1 MVKKKSKV
9 RKKKQKKV
17 IKKIWA
23 NCSNRYCKTFSEM
36 YSIPVAAVG
45 SRVCPRCKN
54 YLMAVKYV
62 RGKPVMP
69 DVSKLPKVARD
80 FMRGYNYKAHYDQ
93 LLDRYNSNPQSSSE
107 VNTFN
112 ENNSTTQTSGEKST
126 FEKLLDGELD
136 LATAF
141 WGYGVVGTMIV
152 GVISGWLSG
161 TYSKWFVVPYIIFT
175 VLVITGLWK
184 VAENYKAEK
193 TAKKESV
200 LWGILT
206 QAFCVMG
213 GLGLF
218 SLVNDTFF

>member
-9 RKKKQKKV
+9 RKKKQKKGL
-17 IKKIWA
+17 KEIWA
-23 NCSNRYCKTFSEM
+23 ICSNKYCRTFSEI
-36 YSIPVAAVG
+36 YSMPFAGVG
-45 SRVCPRCKN
+45 SRVCPTCQN

-69 DVSKLPKVARD
+69 NKSKLPKIAKD
-80 FMRGYNYKAHYDQ
+80 FMRGFNDKTNYG
-93 LLDRYNSNPQSSSE
+93 RE
-107 VNTFN
+107 ENTFN
-112 ENNSTTQTSGEKST
+112 ENNSTTQNSGEKDT

-152 GVISGWLSG
+152 GVVSGWLSG

-175 VLVITGLWK
+175 VLVIIGLWQ

>member
-1 MVKKKSKV
+1 MVNSLLMVKKKSKV
-9 RKKKQKKV
+9 IKKKQKKAL
-17 IKKIWA
+17 KEIWA
-23 NCSNRYCKTFSEM
+23 ICSNKYCHTFSDT
-36 YSIPVAAVG
+36 YSIPFAALG
-45 SRVCPRCKN
+45 SRVCPTCQN
-54 YLMAVKYV
+54 YLMAVKYE

-69 DVSKLPKVARD
+69 NRSILPKAARD
-80 FMRGYNYKAHYDQ
+80 FMRGFNDKTNYREK
-93 LLDRYNSNPQSSSE
+93 
-107 VNTFN
+107 NTFN
-112 ENNSTTQTSGEKST
+112 ENNSTTQNSGEKST

-152 GVISGWLSG
+152 GFVSGWLSE
-161 TYSKWFVVPYIIFT
+161 TYSKWFIVPYIIFT
-175 VLVITGLWK
+175 VLVIIGLWQ
-184 VAENYKAEK
+184 VAENHKAEK

-200 LWGILT
+200 VWGILT